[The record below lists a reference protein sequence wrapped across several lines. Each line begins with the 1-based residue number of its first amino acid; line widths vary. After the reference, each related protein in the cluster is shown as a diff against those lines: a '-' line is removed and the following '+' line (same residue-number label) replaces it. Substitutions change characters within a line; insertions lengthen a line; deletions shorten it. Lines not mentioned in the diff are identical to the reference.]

1 MAKRLYRS
9 TTQKMLGGVCAGLAN
24 YFELDIS
31 LMRLIF
37 VAVALVTALF
47 PMTLFYIIAWIVIPA
62 QPQEG

>member
-9 TTQKMLGGVCAGLAN
+9 TTHKMLGGICAGLAN
-24 YFELDIS
+24 YFDLDIS

-47 PMTLFYIIAWIVIPA
+47 PMLLFYIIAWIVIPS
-62 QPQEG
+62 QPQEN